1 MNDPQDSTPTSSAPS
16 TTAKADDPITALD
29 RLCARLRGYHLN
41 PDDRRELACLY
52 PRHLHH
58 LDRFIAFSELYAQYA
73 FDPLFL
79 ELAERIWLDRLG
91 YPALEADPEA
101 DAKRGFSFKPLP
113 YGPAPATGRGSAD
126 HDS

>member
-1 MNDPQDSTPTSSAPS
+1 MNDPQDLMPDPSAPS
-16 TTAKADDPITALD
+16 TATQAGDPIPALA
-29 RLCARLRGYHLN
+29 RLCTRLRDHHLN

-58 LDRFIAFSELYAQYA
+58 LDRFITFSELYDQHA

-79 ELAERIWLDRLG
+79 EFAERIWLDRLG

-113 YGPAPATGRGSAD
+113 YGPAPVTGRGSTG